1 MVKLSNP
8 SEIDPDNISRPS
20 VDELPPEDRQA
31 YEAFIKECEEENK
44 RRKEKELEEKRRWFL
59 SHFSKNRK
67 GDISKDKE
75 VVILSDEDE
84 QAKSSATVSATT
96 PPTLEQIT
104 QLVVNGQEK
113 ILATVQ
119 GMIDKSLGKQ
129 SLTDD
134 GSASGFNVDSIF
146 QYNTMPPESSAAYA
160 HYYAWHA
167 NEFL

>member
-8 SEIDPDNISRPS
+8 GEIDPDNISRPS

-31 YEAFIKECEEENK
+31 YEAFIKDCEEENK

-119 GMIDKSLGKQ
+119 NMIDKSLGKQ
-129 SLTDD
+129 PLIDD
-134 GSASGFNVDSIF
+134 SGTPRPNMDGTF
-146 QYNTMPPESSAAYA
+146 
-160 HYYAWHA
+160 
-167 NEFL
+167 